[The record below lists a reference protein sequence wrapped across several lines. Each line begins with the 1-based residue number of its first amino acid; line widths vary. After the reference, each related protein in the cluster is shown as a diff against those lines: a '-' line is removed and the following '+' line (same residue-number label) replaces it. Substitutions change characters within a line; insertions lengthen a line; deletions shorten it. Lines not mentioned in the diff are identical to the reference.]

1 MRKLMFSLVATTMSM
16 GLIFGSTPAKAD
28 VSSRNSAYQ
37 DIDERVKKMAQSAA
51 WGGKSTEVII

>member
-16 GLIFGSTPAKAD
+16 GLIFGSAPAKAD

-37 DIDERVKKMAQSAA
+37 DIDERV
-51 WGGKSTEVII
+51 